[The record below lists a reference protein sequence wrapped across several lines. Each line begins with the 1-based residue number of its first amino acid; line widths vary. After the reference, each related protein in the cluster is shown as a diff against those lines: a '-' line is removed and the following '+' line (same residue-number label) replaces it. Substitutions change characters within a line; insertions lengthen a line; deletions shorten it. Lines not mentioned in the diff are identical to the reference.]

1 LIERAYGIA
10 IEVLKLYFGVVIYP
24 MKKVCMFQNNRF
36 IKKRHTIFEEERN
49 MRLFRRKSRAVKK
62 WRSRAWSIDP
72 KKTKLTIIKAEA
84 LNLENPEFADLNL
97 TDQVSILSLPIDE
110 SSQLLEFCTEGIN
123 ALTDMEQI
131 I

>member
-1 LIERAYGIA
+1 
-10 IEVLKLYFGVVIYP
+10 